1 MEAQRGCSL
10 TKAEKRVFL
19 QMTKAA
25 IEKSVPPTSD
35 SDDQEDVLELSANK
49 CDVSPTVAKTKNPNR
64 TNKKTNESSSKTLN
78 SKEKT
83 PSSAK
88 QSPPLPSTTTA
99 STPENK
105 NYRRKKSSIV
115 LDDEIFKVDL
125 PSASSSIP
133 VDDDTDDLPSMLYS
147 SEDNI
152 PARQEFCYGRD
163 YQSSPIKNNSSDS
176 MVECPI
182 CSKFFPTAEVEFHAA
197 LCVNETDPT
206 PSMAAPED
214 DLMPCPICSRLFSL
228 AQIEQHADECV
239 ETSISEGSNNLE
251 REGITI

>member
-1 MEAQRGCSL
+1 
-10 TKAEKRVFL
+10 
-19 QMTKAA
+19 
-25 IEKSVPPTSD
+25 
-35 SDDQEDVLELSANK
+35 
-49 CDVSPTVAKTKNPNR
+49 
-64 TNKKTNESSSKTLN
+64 
-78 SKEKT
+78 
-83 PSSAK
+83 
-88 QSPPLPSTTTA
+88 
-99 STPENK
+99 
-105 NYRRKKSSIV
+105 
-115 LDDEIFKVDL
+115 
-125 PSASSSIP
+125 
-133 VDDDTDDLPSMLYS
+133 
-147 SEDNI
+147 
-152 PARQEFCYGRD
+152 
-163 YQSSPIKNNSSDS
+163 